1 MKKIRPKDVIITTKL
16 NMEEIDTILEALDYM
31 IRNCDDV
38 EWKLS
43 NEFSN
48 KLSDV
53 RKDVQKMYGQAFDYK
68 KDQESQQQPPMRNPM
83 YDIMEED
90 DPNNEEIDEL
100 QNSKKN

>member
-1 MKKIRPKDVIITTKL
+1 MKKIKQKDVIITTKL

-31 IRNCDDV
+31 IRNCDDA

-53 RKDVQKMYGQAFDYK
+53 RKDVQKIYGKAFDYK
-68 KDQESQQQPPMRNPM
+68 KEQESQQQPPMRNPM

-90 DPNNEEIDEL
+90 DHNKEETDEV
-100 QNSKKN
+100 